1 MRIHLLEHDPFDMSR
16 TNMTRWAKK
25 KGHSLTQTYVCNG
38 EKLPSI
44 DAFDWLMVMGGSPS
58 PWEEEQNPWLPG
70 EKAFIAQVLAS
81 GKMIFGICF
90 GAQLLAEA
98 LGGKLFPNIHKEI
111 GWYDVS
117 VTPKGQNSFLFKDI
131 PNRFITFHWHSDHFS
146 LPPGCVKLA
155 ESEATTNQ
163 AYLCKTH
170 PVVGVQ
176 FHPEYTR
183 EMVKYFAREKSREW
197 QIDRF
202 VAGKEAVLEQTD
214 KLSSDTYGLMAKL
227 LDNMEREFDPN
238 L

>member
-98 LGGKLFPNIHKEI
+98 GKSHWTEKREDI
-111 GWYDVS
+111 
-117 VTPKGQNSFLFKDI
+117 VTAKGK
-131 PNRFITFHWHSDHFS
+131 
-146 LPPGCVKLA
+146 G
-155 ESEATTNQ
+155 
-163 AYLCKTH
+163 
-170 PVVGVQ
+170 
-176 FHPEYTR
+176 
-183 EMVKYFAREKSREW
+183 EMH
-197 QIDRF
+197 
-202 VAGKEAVLEQTD
+202 
-214 KLSSDTYGLMAKL
+214 TYVIQV
-227 LDNMEREFDPN
+227 
-238 L
+238 